1 MTYKRSFLKSFSKFS
16 LKLSRQEKQH
26 LIILMI
32 NPLLKHHA
40 QASQEADEYELTESI
55 RSQFQVI
62 IELIQTMD
70 WNNLK
75 VQTLNKKSPPSIFH
89 KNASGEIETQEKNN
103 EMSVYQIFKVS
114 SEVSKRKSRT
124 LKFSKFVRDQ
134 QLQSANRKLQLF
146 NKD

>member
-1 MTYKRSFLKSFSKFS
+1 
-16 LKLSRQEKQH
+16 
-26 LIILMI
+26 
-32 NPLLKHHA
+32 
-40 QASQEADEYELTESI
+40 
-55 RSQFQVI
+55 
-62 IELIQTMD
+62 MD

-89 KNASGEIETQEKNN
+89 KNVSGEIETQEKNN

-114 SEVSKRKSRT
+114 SEVSKRKNRT

-146 NKD
+146 NND